1 MHIIGFI
8 KGKEITPRNINLSH
22 CVLQFEMDC
31 ALWLIMYF
39 SYNHHES
46 TKKVT
51 NYCSDKA
58 FIRPLELM

>member
-8 KGKEITPRNINLSH
+8 KGKEITPRNTNLSH
-22 CVLQFEMDC
+22 CVLQFETDC

-46 TKKVT
+46 TK
-51 NYCSDKA
+51 
-58 FIRPLELM
+58 